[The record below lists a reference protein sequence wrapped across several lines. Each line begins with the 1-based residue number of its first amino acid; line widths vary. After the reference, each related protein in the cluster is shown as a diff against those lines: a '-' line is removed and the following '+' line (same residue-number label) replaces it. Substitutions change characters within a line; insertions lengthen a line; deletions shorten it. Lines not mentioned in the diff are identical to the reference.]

1 MPSTRCLRA
10 LAAIA
15 GIAAIATGAPAQ
27 EIPLRLADTT
37 YWRMVTEFSEPSGNF
52 PSDNLLSN
60 ETSLQYVIPEL
71 VRSTKP
77 GGVYLG
83 VAPEQNFTYLAAL
96 KPKIAF
102 IVDIRHDNSLLLLV
116 YKALFEMS
124 ADRAEF
130 ASRLFSRPRPAGLD
144 SASTIEQLMQAYTN
158 SQRDSAL
165 FARNLAGVKERLTK
179 THGFPLSTDE
189 LANIDYLYGWF
200 FNAGPNL
207 SYNMNMAGFGR
218 GRFPTYATLM
228 LETDGASHRS
238 YLASEENFRV
248 VKEMENKNL
257 IVGVTGDFTGPKAL
271 RAVGSWVRDRHATVT
286 AFYVSN
292 VEFYLF
298 RQGDDWRKF
307 YANVATLPLSEES
320 TFIRSLSQ
328 GFGFRPGSPNGQQVE
343 LLCSMQGLLKAYND
357 GKILYYMD
365 MINLS
370 K

>member
-1 MPSTRCLRA
+1 MLLGVS
-10 LAAIA
+10 
-15 GIAAIATGAPAQ
+15 ATLSAQ
-27 EIPLRLADTT
+27 EIPARLADTT
-37 YWRMVTEFSEPSGNF
+37 YWRIVTEFSEPSGNF

-71 VRSTKP
+71 QRETKP

-116 YKALFEMS
+116 YKALFELS
-124 ADRAEF
+124 ADRADF
-130 ASRLFSRPRPAGLD
+130 TSRLFSRPRPAGLD
-144 SASTIEQLMQAYTN
+144 SASTVEQLMQAY
-158 SQRDSAL
+158 SAVPRDSAL
-165 FARNLAGVKERLTK
+165 FVRSLAAVKERLLK
-179 THGFPLSTDE
+179 VHGFPLTKDE
-189 LANIDYLYGWF
+189 LASIDYVYSWF
-200 FNAGPNL
+200 YHAGPDL
-207 SYNMNMAGFGR
+207 SYNMNMGNFR
-218 GRFPTYATLM
+218 NRYPTYAMLM
-228 LETDGASHRS
+228 LETDGTSHRS
-238 YLASEENFRV
+238 YLASEANFRV
-248 VKEMENKNL
+248 VKEMEGKNL
-257 IVGVTGDFTGPKAL
+257 IVGITGDFTGPKAL
-271 RAVGSWVRDRHATVT
+271 RAVGTYVRDHHATIT

-298 RQGDDWRKF
+298 RQGDDWKHF
-307 YANVATLPLSEES
+307 YDNVATLPLDSSS

-328 GFGFRPGSPNGQQVE
+328 GYGFRPGSPNGAQVE

-357 GKILYYMD
+357 GKISYYMD

>member
-1 MPSTRCLRA
+1 MTARCQRAFFLLAA
-10 LAAIA
+10 LAT
-15 GIAAIATGAPAQ
+15 AASAQ
-27 EIPLRLADTT
+27 EIPARLADST
-37 YWRMVTEFSEPSGNF
+37 YWRLVTEFSEPSGNF

-96 KPKIAF
+96 KPRIAF

-116 YKALFEMS
+116 YKAIFELS

-130 ASRLFSRPRPAGLD
+130 TSRLFSRPRPAGLD
-144 SASTIEQLMQAYTN
+144 TASTIEQLMQAYIAVPK
-158 SQRDSAL
+158 DSTL
-165 FARNLAGVKERLTK
+165 FARNLAAVKDRLLK
-179 THGFPLSTDE
+179 THGFPLTADE
-189 LANIDYLYGWF
+189 LASIDYVYTWF
-200 FNAGPNL
+200 YNAGPDL
-207 SYNMNMAGFGR
+207 SYNMNMGGYR
-218 GRFPTYATLM
+218 SRFPTYSMLM
-228 LETDGASHRS
+228 LETDGAGAHRG
-238 YLASEENFRV
+238 YLASESSFRT
-248 VKEMENKNL
+248 VKEMEGKNL

-271 RAVGSWVRDRHATVT
+271 RAVGNYVRDRHATIT

-298 RQGDDWRKF
+298 RQGDDWKKF
-307 YANVATLPLSEES
+307 YTNVATLPLDEAS

-328 GFGFRPGSPNGQQVE
+328 GYGFRPGSPNGQQVE
-343 LLCSMQGLLKAYND
+343 LLCSMSGLLKAYNE
-357 GKILYYMD
+357 GKIFSYMD